1 MEVLTSIFWVPTA
14 QLRDQVHGT
23 DRIVPFVSP
32 YGPSILHCGFAGCN
46 TKFYDETS
54 SLVPDPDSVRQLRA
68 RHLKEVF
75 GNADFQAST
84 NGLPE
89 PTNAPKPPVSGH
101 CNLHVGIA
109 RVWSRMERKKAAL
122 ATQLIMQEPNRPSNG
137 PQSQLP
143 AKEDVYNGEKGAID
157 HFISAV
163 RMQVCSHS
171 RRGDIYQTLEGQIR
185 DLLPSFYEALR
196 VASQTLRS
204 TDETGLDYA
213 HDWTLNRVAAKIEYE
228 ISLKEV

>member
-1 MEVLTSIFWVPTA
+1 MEALTSIFWGPTA
-14 QLRDQVHGT
+14 RSGDQIHGT
-23 DRIVPFVSP
+23 DRLVPFVSP

-75 GNADFQAST
+75 GNADFQSSAS
-84 NGLPE
+84 GLPE
-89 PTNAPKPPVSGH
+89 PTNAPKSPTSGH
-101 CNLHVGIA
+101 CNLHAGIA
-109 RVWSRMERKKAAL
+109 RVWSKMERQKAAL
-122 ATQLIMQEPNRPSNG
+122 TTRLVMQEPSRSSNG

-143 AKEDVYNGEKGAID
+143 AKADVYNGEKRAVD

-171 RRGDIYQTLEGQIR
+171 GRGDIYQTLEGQIR
-185 DLLPSFYEALR
+185 DLLPSFFNALR
-196 VASQTLRS
+196 VASRTLGS
-204 TDETGLDYA
+204 TDKTGLDYA

-228 ISLKEV
+228 LSLKGV